1 MREVWEYR
9 EEFTRNSLRALVGF
23 KEDQREERQKRAARR
38 EEGGDVGVD
47 ASKTAFAASAT
58 AVLVGALV
66 LRLGGRAALVSVLG
80 LDVVADLGIGDQ
92 IDQVL
97 GYAEQA
103 GGWTVVAFIGA
114 WVIAKVFLVDII
126 SIALAF
132 SSGILFGGVVE
143 GALVSAVGATLGSL
157 TAFGLSRTL
166 LQEKV
171 EEKISEQPVARGLT
185 KVVEEDGFKTVF
197 VLRLSPIL
205 PIPTGAYPYIYGTS
219 KLNPLTFACGY
230 FLGSLKPYLL
240 DSYLGVFSKQV
251 IDGTGLDESK
261 DLILLVGLGA
271 LVLVGAFAT
280 ELAND
285 SWDLVQEEVRK
296 DKERRA
302 ALEEAGSDDGAE
314 GAEGA
319 EEGSGWDGMLGPLN
333 TTAIGA
339 SVLDAIPSGVRDES
353 SEVWATLNSFV
364 DEQWAPSLRDAV
376 GERRAEKAR
385 QEAAKK
391 LLDDVKNGVQVPR
404 EIFRAVTA
412 KPLQQPERRP
422 SLSDFDRRR
431 QMAAWTVSGPW
442 WRETLTVLYFSGAL
456 AGSARR
462 RWTEYPET
470 DEELDA
476 MIAAG
481 DDEDGAAAGGGGGG
495 GAKKASAATAPRV
508 ILVDVAPTA
517 TKAPDSA
524 GGGGVADDDG
534 ALLRPAAEE
543 ATRAAESTSA
553 ASTNAAAAAPSARWQ
568 AEAARIREE
577 LALVRRRQAELNQL
591 ILSQGGE
598 TASQGGETA
607 GEPSLPVVEAVEH
620 HEPGEALCEST
631 SP

>member
-197 VLRLSPIL
+197 VLRSRLHPL
-205 PIPTGAYPYIYGTS
+205 PSGAYSTALGSIRS
-219 KLNPLTFACGY
+219 VCGH

-261 DLILLVGLGA
+261 DLILVGLGA

-285 SWDLVQEEVRK
+285 SWDLVREVR
-296 DKERRA
+296 R
-302 ALEEAGSDDGAE
+302 
-314 GAEGA
+314 
-319 EEGSGWDGMLGPLN
+319 
-333 TTAIGA
+333 T
-339 SVLDAIPSGVRDES
+339 
-353 SEVWATLNSFV
+353 
-364 DEQWAPSLRDAV
+364 
-376 GERRAEKAR
+376 
-385 QEAAKK
+385 
-391 LLDDVKNGVQVPR
+391 
-404 EIFRAVTA
+404 
-412 KPLQQPERRP
+412 
-422 SLSDFDRRR
+422 
-431 QMAAWTVSGPW
+431 
-442 WRETLTVLYFSGAL
+442 SGA
-456 AGSARR
+456 R
-462 RWTEYPET
+462 
-470 DEELDA
+470 
-476 MIAAG
+476 
-481 DDEDGAAAGGGGGG
+481 
-495 GAKKASAATAPRV
+495 
-508 ILVDVAPTA
+508 
-517 TKAPDSA
+517 
-524 GGGGVADDDG
+524 
-534 ALLRPAAEE
+534 
-543 ATRAAESTSA
+543 
-553 ASTNAAAAAPSARWQ
+553 
-568 AEAARIREE
+568 
-577 LALVRRRQAELNQL
+577 
-591 ILSQGGE
+591 
-598 TASQGGETA
+598 
-607 GEPSLPVVEAVEH
+607 H
-620 HEPGEALCEST
+620 
-631 SP
+631 

>member
-1 MREVWEYR
+1 M
-9 EEFTRNSLRALVGF
+9 
-23 KEDQREERQKRAARR
+23 
-38 EEGGDVGVD
+38 GVD

-66 LRLGGRAALVSVLG
+66 LRLGGQAALVSVLG

-143 GALVSAVGATLGSL
+143 GALVSAVGATLDSL

-205 PIPTGAYPYIYGTS
+205 PIPTGSYSYIYGTS

-339 SVLDAIPSGVRDES
+339 SVLDAIPSVRDES
-353 SEVWATLNSFV
+353 SEVWADAQPV
-364 DEQWAPSLRDAV
+364 CRRAV
-376 GERRAEKAR
+376 GALTARCGGRAACGEGAPGGGE
-385 QEAAKK
+385 EAA
-391 LLDDVKNGVQVPR
+391 
-404 EIFRAVTA
+404 
-412 KPLQQPERRP
+412 
-422 SLSDFDRRR
+422 RRR
-431 QMAAWTVSGPW
+431 QEWRAGAPRNLPCGHGQAAAAAGAAAPRCPISIAAGRWRRTVSGPW

-470 DEELDA
+470 DEEL
-476 MIAAG
+476 M
-481 DDEDGAAAGGGGGG
+481 
-495 GAKKASAATAPRV
+495 R
-508 ILVDVAPTA
+508 
-517 TKAPDSA
+517 
-524 GGGGVADDDG
+524 
-534 ALLRPAAEE
+534 
-543 ATRAAESTSA
+543 
-553 ASTNAAAAAPSARWQ
+553 
-568 AEAARIREE
+568 
-577 LALVRRRQAELNQL
+577 
-591 ILSQGGE
+591 
-598 TASQGGETA
+598 
-607 GEPSLPVVEAVEH
+607 
-620 HEPGEALCEST
+620 
-631 SP
+631 